1 MDEMRIKLHSRVM
14 RGIVRKLI
22 SNAIYKSTGCKPN
35 ICIKELG
42 IETVDKRIAFNI
54 SLEGDIS
61 EAVLYKIDK
70 IIE

>member
-14 RGIVRKLI
+14 RGIVSKLI
-22 SNAIYKSTGCKPN
+22 PNAIYKSTGHKPN
-35 ICIKELG
+35 IRIKELG

-70 IIE
+70 LIE

>member
-14 RGIVRKLI
+14 RGIVSKLI
-22 SNAIYKSTGCKPN
+22 SNAIYKSTGHKPN
-35 ICIKELG
+35 IRIKELG
-42 IETVDKRIAFNI
+42 IETGDKRIAFNI

-70 IIE
+70 LIE

>member
-14 RGIVRKLI
+14 RGIVSKLI

-42 IETVDKRIAFNI
+42 IETVDKR
-54 SLEGDIS
+54 
-61 EAVLYKIDK
+61 
-70 IIE
+70 

>member
-1 MDEMRIKLHSRVM
+1 MRIKLHSRVM
-14 RGIVRKLI
+14 RSIVSKLI
-22 SNAIYKSTGCKPN
+22 SNAIYKSTGHKPN
-35 ICIKELG
+35 IRIKKLG

-61 EAVLYKIDK
+61 EEVLYKIDK

>member
-14 RGIVRKLI
+14 RGIVGKLI
-22 SNAIYKSTGCKPN
+22 SNAIYKSTGYKPN
-35 ICIKELG
+35 IRISELG

-70 IIE
+70 LID

>member
-14 RGIVRKLI
+14 RGIVIKLI
-22 SNAIYKSTGCKPN
+22 SNVIYKSTGHKPN
-35 ICIKELG
+35 IHIKELG
-42 IETVDKRIAFNI
+42 IETVDKHIAFNI

>member
-14 RGIVRKLI
+14 RGIVSKLI
-22 SNAIYKSTGCKPN
+22 SNAIYKSTGHKPN
-35 ICIKELG
+35 IRIKELG
-42 IETVDKRIAFNI
+42 IETVDKRITFNI

-70 IIE
+70 LLE